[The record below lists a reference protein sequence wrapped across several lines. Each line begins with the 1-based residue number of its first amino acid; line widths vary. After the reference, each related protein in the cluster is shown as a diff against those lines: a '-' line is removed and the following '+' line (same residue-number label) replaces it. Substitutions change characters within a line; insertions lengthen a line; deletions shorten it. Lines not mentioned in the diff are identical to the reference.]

1 MTQAAALQSL
11 NEADTQLFEIMRN
24 LPSNG
29 DIEQE
34 GEEEGG

>member
-1 MTQAAALQSL
+1 MTQAAALESL

-24 LPSNG
+24 LPSSG
-29 DIEQE
+29 EIEEE